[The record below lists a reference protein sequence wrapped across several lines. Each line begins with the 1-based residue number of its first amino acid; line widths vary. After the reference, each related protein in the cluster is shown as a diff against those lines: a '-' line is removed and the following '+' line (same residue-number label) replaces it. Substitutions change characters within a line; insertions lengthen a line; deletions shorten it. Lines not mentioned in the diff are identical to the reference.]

1 MNIILDILAVAIL
14 ALSIFFG
21 HKKGFVKTVLN
32 LCGGIICLIVAIV
45 LSPTVGDFISTN
57 YVTPT
62 VENVVTEKMSAL
74 ATVGDTNEPDVDKI
88 VRDEPNEFIK
98 LLERLNIDTEAFAEK
113 FEEFKQSSAENTAEL
128 TVEYIAKPLSGAISY
143 VIAFILLLIVSSLII
158 AILGFLLD
166 KIVKLPILRT
176 ANKFLGVVSGAIL
189 GLIWVYVI
197 SMIVEIALP
206 YITTS
211 SSPIVSG
218 LDPHSTL
225 LFRYFYSYN
234 PVYEIIKA
242 LF

>member
-143 VIAFILLLIVSSLII
+143 V
-158 AILGFLLD
+158 
-166 KIVKLPILRT
+166 
-176 ANKFLGVVSGAIL
+176 
-189 GLIWVYVI
+189 
-197 SMIVEIALP
+197 
-206 YITTS
+206 
-211 SSPIVSG
+211 
-218 LDPHSTL
+218 
-225 LFRYFYSYN
+225 
-234 PVYEIIKA
+234 
-242 LF
+242 